1 MLCRAARP
9 TRWLSNRRQ
18 ILRGMCKAVQKLG
31 RFVKCVLAHRVAR
44 CSAANASGR
53 LRQASWTPASARAT
67 APPPRVVPA
76 PQRWFPLRIPLVG
89 TPLVG
94 TADAR
99 PRCHGLNLG
108 MKKGP
113 TGVAG
118 PWSEFNSEV
127 PLMLDHRPANPG
139 TAGVRRARL
148 PIAPPRLKCL
158 SCFQHWPFC
167 TTGRL
172 VSVRLKPVPPK
183 SEL

>member
-1 MLCRAARP
+1 MQVSCSVVRQGRRAGYRTDGKSFEVCAARP
-9 TRWLSNRRQ
+9 ICEMCVGPSRRSLQ
-18 ILRGMCKAVQKLG
+18 
-31 RFVKCVLAHRVAR
+31 
-44 CSAANASGR
+44 SSNASGR

-94 TADAR
+94 TADAT

-139 TAGVRRARL
+139 TAGVRHARL

-158 SCFQHWPFC
+158 CCFQHWPFC